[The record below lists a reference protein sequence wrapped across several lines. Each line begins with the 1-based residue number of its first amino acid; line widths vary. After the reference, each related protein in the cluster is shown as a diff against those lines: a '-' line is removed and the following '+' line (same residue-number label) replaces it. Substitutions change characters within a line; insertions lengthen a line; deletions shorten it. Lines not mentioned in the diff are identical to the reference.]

1 MTGVQT
7 CALPIFAIGTGF
19 FPARGYKLK
28 IFAPKCTEFEKK
40 LLTLQDQ
47 VVTFISNDMK
57 TPKGIRPQNLSDEL
71 RQARRL
77 EPNRRSGK
85 ERRALYGTIA
95 DEEEDEADSYLRSRS
110 RGESA
115 LDYLDDGED

>member
-1 MTGVQT
+1 M
-7 CALPIFAIGTGF
+7 
-19 FPARGYKLK
+19 
-28 IFAPKCTEFEKK
+28 
-40 LLTLQDQ
+40 QDQ